1 MIRCSTVRG
10 IGQASA
16 GTWPAASGFTTP
28 SLGNTGV
35 FGPVEVL
42 NSYWFIKSD
51 HLGKVSVG
59 QQSSAGDNAAILVD
73 GSGSL
78 VPANWVMF
86 DNAGF
91 FIRNKVTGRLLSWRK
106 LGRPWQLLPVGP
118 EDWWRLRSHPD
129 QRRSL

>member
-1 MIRCSTVRG
+1 MRVRVG
-10 IGQASA
+10 A
-16 GTWPAASGFTTP
+16 WVCAAVD
-28 SLGNTGV
+28 V
-35 FGPVEVL
+35 FQ
-42 NSYWFIKSD
+42 SYWFVKSD

-78 VPANWVMF
+78 VPANWVLF

-91 FIRNKVTGRLLSWRK
+91 FIRNRAALLLASPGVAW
-106 LGRPWQLLPVGP
+106 GAATFGQAIGGDC
-118 EDWWRLRSHPD
+118 EAIPD